1 MATHLAV
8 DVSLANSVKTLPK
21 VTQLCSAVLLEET
34 CFYTEKKIRKITKK
48 FIKFGYYFSTM
59 KLHMSTNNNNNIF
72 HPKMAVAKSEPLKS
86 TFSIRS
92 LLGKKF

>member
-1 MATHLAV
+1 MTTHLAA
-8 DVSLANSVKTLPK
+8 DVSLAKLSQSS
-21 VTQLCSAVLLEET
+21 QLCSAVLLEET

-48 FIKFGYYFSTM
+48 FIKSGYYFSTM

-92 LLGKKF
+92 LLGKKL